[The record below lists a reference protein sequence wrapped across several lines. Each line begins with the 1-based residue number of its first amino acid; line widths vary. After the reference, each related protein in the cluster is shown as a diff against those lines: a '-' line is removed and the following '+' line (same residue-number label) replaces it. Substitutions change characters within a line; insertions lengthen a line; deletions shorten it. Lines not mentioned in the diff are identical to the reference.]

1 MDKSKGERK
10 RRHLW
15 TADGFTQSG
24 CVEYVAA
31 RRGLMADQKVEFAN
45 ALRGLAAL
53 SVIVSH
59 YLGVFWT
66 KPAAI
71 VELTGMSRAKVPIPG
86 IVELVASSPLNW
98 GPFGVALFFVIS
110 GFVIPFSFETYGRL
124 DFIVARFF
132 RIYPTYLTG
141 LSVSLAVLAV
151 STGIVGVSF
160 PHSISEI
167 LHSYAL
173 GTRDIFWIKS
183 VDGIVWTLEIELK
196 FYLICMLIAPW
207 LRSGS
212 MAVFTVP
219 AALLGISCI
228 LGTVLPSSSTTTLFW
243 VALSSPYILF
253 MFTGVAFNFIY
264 RKRLGGSSGTLAVA
278 AIVVMFW
285 ASLRYGF
292 FKSESFLPDYTTAVV
307 VFAMAMRC
315 PAMADRIPTIGFW
328 AGISYPLY
336 VVLALIGYSLMVLL
350 LSFGMPAWSVIVVAF
365 AATVLLATVVHNLV
379 EMPSHRL
386 GRRIAMAIR
395 STEVEIRQIA

>member
-1 MDKSKGERK
+1 
-10 RRHLW
+10 
-15 TADGFTQSG
+15 
-24 CVEYVAA
+24 
-31 RRGLMADQKVEFAN
+31 MADQKVEFAN

-59 YLGVFWT
+59 YLGVFWVN
-66 KPAAI
+66 AAA
-71 VELTGMSRAKVPIPG
+71 VAELTGMSRASVPIPT
-86 IVELVASSPLNW
+86 VAELALSFPLKW
-98 GPFGVALFFVIS
+98 APFGVALFFVIS

-151 STGIVGVSF
+151 ITGIFGVSF
-160 PHSISEI
+160 PHSINEI
-167 LHSYAL
+167 LHNYAL
-173 GTRDIFWIKS
+173 GTRDIFWVKS

-196 FYLICMLIAPW
+196 FYLICILMAPW

-219 AALLGISCI
+219 VALLGVSCI
-228 LGTVLPSSSTTTLFW
+228 LGAVLPSSSTTTLFW

-264 RKRLGGSSGTLAVA
+264 RKKLGGPFGAFAILT
-278 AIVVMFW
+278 IVVMFW
-285 ASLRYGF
+285 IALRYGF
-292 FKSESFLPDYTTAVV
+292 FEWHSVLPHYAAAVM
-307 VFAMAMRC
+307 VFAMAMRF
-315 PAMADRIPTIGFW
+315 PAIVARIPTIGFW
-328 AGISYPLY
+328 ADISYPLY
-336 VVLALIGYSLMVLL
+336 VVHALIGYSLMVLL

-365 AATVLLATVVHNLV
+365 AAAVLLATAVHILV
-379 EMPSHRL
+379 EKPSHRL

-395 STEVEIRQIA
+395 STEVVVRQIA

>member
-1 MDKSKGERK
+1 
-10 RRHLW
+10 
-15 TADGFTQSG
+15 
-24 CVEYVAA
+24 
-31 RRGLMADQKVEFAN
+31 MADRKVEFAN

-59 YLGVFWT
+59 YLGVFWV
-66 KPAAI
+66 KPAA
-71 VELTGMSRAKVPIPG
+71 VAELTGLSRAPVPVPAMA
-86 IVELVASSPLNW
+86 ELALSFPLKW
-98 GPFGVALFFVIS
+98 APFGVALFFVIS

-151 STGIVGVSF
+151 ITGILGVSF

-167 LHSYAL
+167 LHNYAL
-173 GTRDIFWIKS
+173 GTRDIFWVKS

-212 MAVFTVP
+212 IAVFTVP
-219 AALLGISCI
+219 VALLGISCI
-228 LGTVLPSSSTTTLFW
+228 LGAVLPSNSTTALFW

-253 MFTGVAFNFIY
+253 MFVGVAFNFIY
-264 RKRLGGSSGTLAVA
+264 REKLGGPFGALAIA

-285 ASLRYGF
+285 VSLRYGF
-292 FKSESFLPDYTTAVV
+292 YKWQSVLPHYAAAVV
-307 VFAMAMRC
+307 LFAMAMRF
-315 PAMADRIPTIGFW
+315 PAMVTRVPMIGFW
-328 AGISYPLY
+328 ARISYPLY
-336 VVLALIGYSLMVLL
+336 VVHALIGYSLMVLL
-350 LSFGMPAWSVIVVAF
+350 LSFDMPAWSVIVVAF
-365 AATVLLATVVHNLV
+365 AATALLATAVHILV
-379 EMPSHRL
+379 EKPSHRL

-395 STEVEIRQIA
+395 SAEVEVRQIA

>member
-1 MDKSKGERK
+1 
-10 RRHLW
+10 
-15 TADGFTQSG
+15 
-24 CVEYVAA
+24 
-31 RRGLMADQKVEFAN
+31 MADQKVEFAN

-59 YLGVFWT
+59 YLGVFWGN
-66 KPAAI
+66 AVA
-71 VELTGMSRAKVPIPG
+71 VAELTGMSRAPVPIPTMA
-86 IVELVASSPLNW
+86 ELALSFPLKW
-98 GPFGVALFFVIS
+98 APFGVALFFVIS

-151 STGIVGVSF
+151 ITGILGVSF

-167 LHSYAL
+167 LHNYAL
-173 GTRDIFWIKS
+173 GTRDIFWVKS
-183 VDGIVWTLEIELK
+183 VDGIVWTLEVELK

-212 MAVFTVP
+212 IAVFTVP
-219 AALLGISCI
+219 VALLGISCI
-228 LGTVLPSSSTTTLFW
+228 LGAVLPSSSTTTLFW

-253 MFTGVAFNFIY
+253 MFVGVAFNFMY
-264 RKRLGGSSGTLAVA
+264 RKKLGGPFGALAIV

-285 ASLRYGF
+285 ASLRYGV
-292 FKSESFLPDYTTAVV
+292 FKWHSVLPHYAAAVM
-307 VFAMAMRC
+307 VFAMAMRF
-315 PAMADRIPTIGFW
+315 PAIVTRIPTIGFW

-336 VVLALIGYSLMVLL
+336 VVHALIGYSLMVLL

-365 AATVLLATVVHNLV
+365 AAAVLLATAVHILV
-379 EMPSHRL
+379 EKPSHRL

-395 STEVEIRQIA
+395 SAEVEVRQIA